1 MPASFPELTLRSVDG
16 FLSFFGRFYKISF
29 GATLT
34 VLLWVGLLW
43 KQKEKNK
50 KQKNGVRVVSPFSYG
65 GQKKTGGF
73 CLFLSVNTCPTQL
86 AMPGVYILGVQD
98 FFSHICLPDRRS
110 ILLFWEQTGR
120 QVLLICVFLF
130 YSFIFSFFFW
140 EASGVNFRALI
151 DWAKA
156 SILMIDRRRCDGSDI
171 SFPFLSLGFA
181 INVFFFFLSILLAL
195 VFLSSMS

>member
-1 MPASFPELTLRSVDG
+1 M
-16 FLSFFGRFYKISF
+16 
-29 GATLT
+29 
-34 VLLWVGLLW
+34 
-43 KQKEKNK
+43 
-50 KQKNGVRVVSPFSYG
+50 VSPFSYG

-120 QVLLICVFLF
+120 QALLVCVF
-130 YSFIFSFFFW
+130 YSILYFFFFW

-156 SILMIDRRRCDGSDI
+156 SILMIDGRRCDGSDI

-181 INVFFFFLSILLAL
+181 VNVFFFLFFWRWCFSFFDELACWFTFSLIERMLGFLFFFYFPCMNRFELC
-195 VFLSSMS
+195 